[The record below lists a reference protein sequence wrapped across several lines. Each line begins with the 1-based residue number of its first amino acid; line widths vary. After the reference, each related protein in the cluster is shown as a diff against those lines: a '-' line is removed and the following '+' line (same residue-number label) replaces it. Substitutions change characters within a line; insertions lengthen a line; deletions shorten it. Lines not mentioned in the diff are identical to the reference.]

1 MSTLGFGR
9 QSEDLNV
16 PGYGRHMADSVGDRA
31 WGWRTATAELVARTR
46 FITPSR
52 LPEAVAAAAATAGSA
67 TTLYLVDHEQRRLR
81 SFPPGGDPL
90 HVDASPAGTA
100 FRTTTPERD
109 GAWLWNP
116 LLDGSERLGVLG
128 LDSAAADRSDPA
140 VRVEVD
146 RFVALV
152 GHLIAVMSAYG
163 DAFEHVRR
171 TRPMSAAAE
180 LVWQMLPPLTYGADN
195 FVIAAHLQPVYAV
208 GGDGFDYGVSGS
220 TLYLGIYD
228 STGHHLRAG
237 LTTAVTLSAVR
248 AARRAGAGVPEQAT
262 AADEALAD
270 EFDDSRFTTAVL
282 AGVDLASGAV
292 HYVNAGHPPPLVLR
306 GDRVVATL
314 DGGRRLPLGLG
325 RVGGGSTT
333 PGELRLEAGDR
344 LLAYSDG
351 VVDALDRDGVQFGV
365 DRLTALALRHAADE
379 LPAPE
384 TLRRMNHDV
393 LSQYDG
399 PPADDATL
407 LLVEWSGEAVRRL
420 AP

>member
-1 MSTLGFGR
+1 
-9 QSEDLNV
+9 
-16 PGYGRHMADSVGDRA
+16 MADSAGDRA
-31 WGWRTATAELVARTR
+31 WRWRTATAELVENTR
-46 FITPSR
+46 FITPGR
-52 LPEAVAAAAATAGSA
+52 LPEAVAAAAAVAGSA

-109 GAWLWNP
+109 GARLWNP

-152 GHLIAVMSAYG
+152 GHMIAVMSAYG

-180 LVWQMLPPLTYGADN
+180 LVWQMLPPLTYGAEN
-195 FVIAAHLQPVYAV
+195 FVISAILQPVYSV
-208 GGDGFDYGVSGS
+208 GGDAFDYGLSES

-248 AARRAGAGVPEQAT
+248 AARRAGSEVLEQAV
-262 AADEALAD
+262 AADEALSG
-270 EFDDSRFTTAVL
+270 EFDDSRFTTAVI
-282 AGVDLASGAV
+282 AGIDLASGAV
-292 HYVNAGHPPPLVLR
+292 RYVNAGHPPPLVLR

-314 DGGRRLPLGLG
+314 DSGRRLPLG
-325 RVGGGSTT
+325 VGDGAGGQTT
-333 PGELRLEAGDR
+333 PGELRLEPGDR

-351 VVDALDRDGVQFGV
+351 VVDALDRQGEPFGV
-365 DRLTALALRHAADE
+365 DRLTALAARHAADK

-384 TLRRMNHDV
+384 TLRQMNHDV

-407 LLVEWSGEAVRRL
+407 LLVEWTGDAVRRL